1 MIDNN
6 LGRRS
11 ISDYQRGVLALR
23 KKEIMTARA
32 LEMAAEAPPKT
43 PHRTAGR

>member
-1 MIDNN
+1 MEDVKLWMIDNN

-11 ISDYQRGVLALR
+11 ISDYQRGVRALR

-32 LEMAAEAPPKT
+32 LEMAAEA
-43 PHRTAGR
+43 AA